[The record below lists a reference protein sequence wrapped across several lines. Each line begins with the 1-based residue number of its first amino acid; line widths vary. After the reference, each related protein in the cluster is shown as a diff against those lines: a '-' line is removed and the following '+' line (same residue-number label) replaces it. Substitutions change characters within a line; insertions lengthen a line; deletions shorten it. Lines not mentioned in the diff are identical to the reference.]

1 VTSPPSGFGTMVY
14 FGSEDCGVLEK
25 RIVPLG
31 GTPHREKMAIGEHG
45 FISLGVDTEGN
56 AFGIHSMI

>member
-1 VTSPPSGFGTMVY
+1 MVY